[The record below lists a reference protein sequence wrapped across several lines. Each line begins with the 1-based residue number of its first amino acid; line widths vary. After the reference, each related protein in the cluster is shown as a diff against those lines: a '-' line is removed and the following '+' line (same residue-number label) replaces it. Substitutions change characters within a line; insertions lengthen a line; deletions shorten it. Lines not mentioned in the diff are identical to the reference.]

1 MVKDQNRSVSSHLP
15 GLWKDKNAG
24 AIIIVIVRRTHTWVT
39 SFASYSNR
47 YRHLTNDQKRR
58 EYFNLDRVNKEILLK
73 TATGNFFAHISSSSS
88 ELLRHLWEAL
98 CLWVIAGKIHLWSPH
113 RVKFYIGKTSSSQYL
128 LFLLDSDHHL
138 LHPVF
143 CKNCGAIFPRWV
155 RLASYQACKVTKD
168 GPWWGKHKFIDHEHL
183 TIQSLDAHFFWK
195 LLGLL
200 LSTDSMIT
208 LAHSW

>member
-24 AIIIVIVRRTHTWVT
+24 TIIIVIVRRTHTWVT
-39 SFASYSNR
+39 SFASYSNW

-98 CLWVIAGKIHLWSPH
+98 CLCEGRFICDLLIGLKPILGRLPH
-113 RVKFYIGKTSSSQYL
+113 HNIFYFCSTLITICCIQCSAKTAARYFHDEWGLPATKLARWPRMDRDEENTNHSIMNTWRYNHSM
-128 LFLLDSDHHL
+128 H
-138 LHPVF
+138 
-143 CKNCGAIFPRWV
+143 IFFE
-155 RLASYQACKVTKD
+155 S
-168 GPWWGKHKFIDHEHL
+168 F
-183 TIQSLDAHFFWK
+183 
-195 LLGLL
+195 
-200 LSTDSMIT
+200 
-208 LAHSW
+208 